1 MTEREGNTNAQRVEE
16 REVRSA
22 RASGY
27 APLEEERGTSWVSV
41 VLGWLAALGAGLI
54 LSGIVGAVVGGILG
68 VLGVRGGTEGGVAGL
83 VGVLVT
89 LLLAFLIGGYVA
101 GRLASRSG
109 LKHGILVP
117 VLSLLVILVLAI
129 VGTILGAS
137 FIDQLSGVALP
148 QVPGNVQ
155 NQIPQQGLG
164 TILTASGFAALLVP
178 LIGGALGGLWGAK
191 PAAIDRSKTASKLE
205 IRSKNASSNAI
216 TIGRARRHP
225 GGTSGAPRRH
235 PHPRHR
241 LHHRR
246 GHLGDLCDLGRFGAV
261 HSLHP
266 ADHSGDPDPRAR
278 HSAGQ
283 LRCRNSPGGH
293 REQRHRQR
301 RAVRHHRVCGLRC
314 PHPARDSP

>member
-1 MTEREGNTNAQRVEE
+1 MTEREGNTNAQRVDE
-16 REVRSA
+16 REVRSG
-22 RASGY
+22 RSSEY
-27 APLEEERGTSWVSV
+27 APPEEDRGTSWVSV

-68 VLGVRGGTEGGVAGL
+68 VLGVQGGTEGGIAGV
-83 VGVLVT
+83 VGLLVT

-129 VGTILGAS
+129 VGAIVGAS

-164 TILTASGFAALLVP
+164 TILTASGVAALLVP

-191 PAAIDRSKTASKLE
+191 T
-205 IRSKNASSNAI
+205 
-216 TIGRARRHP
+216 GRNRP
-225 GGTSGAPRRH
+225 
-235 PHPRHR
+235 
-241 LHHRR
+241 
-246 GHLGDLCDLGRFGAV
+246 
-261 HSLHP
+261 
-266 ADHSGDPDPRAR
+266 
-278 HSAGQ
+278 
-283 LRCRNSPGGH
+283 
-293 REQRHRQR
+293 
-301 RAVRHHRVCGLRC
+301 
-314 PHPARDSP
+314 